1 MGDWLEALEGKAR
14 IIHGQMAVAQSLAKT
29 CGLDP
34 EDIARPY
41 YELLNELYRD
51 EFDFARL
58 VDSADLVTRFVGPA
72 LENGPTMA
80 IVTSVCTDLRGE
92 IRNIAKSIV
101 GLSGEETVRW
111 PSRFDPR
118 LAGLSPGSLVLGI
131 TIQCPSENDG
141 PGQSDI
147 PGMSESL
154 VEAIRGAVRS
164 VATVARH
171 VRKGDVDTDALQSA
185 FPDPA
190 VRDTVM
196 LTASKLAPTGRRGID
211 SVSFYAGETGA
222 QAAPLTRASRHAL
235 RQALDRPIRVGSEGS
250 FEGVVRAVDFDA
262 RRFEIRSVEGVGTI
276 RCMYQ
281 TDQDSEVASIL
292 DTRVQ
297 VSGSFEALP
306 NRKPRFIAVESIS
319 RVRDPQGDLLKQ
331 RLAEPD

>member
-1 MGDWLEALEGKAR
+1 MGKWLDALEGKAR
-14 IIHGQMAVAQSLAKT
+14 IIHGQMATARGLAET
-29 CGLDP
+29 CGLDA
-34 EDIARPY
+34 EEIARPY

-58 VDSADLVTRFVGPA
+58 VDDADLVTRFVGPA
-72 LENGPTMA
+72 LEDGPTMA
-80 IVTSVCTDLRGE
+80 LVTSVCTDLRGQ

-101 GLSGEETVRW
+101 GLSGEEKVRW

-131 TIQCPSENDG
+131 TIQCPAESG
-141 PGQSDI
+141 GSGQSDL
-147 PGMSESL
+147 PGMSDSL

-171 VRKGDVDTDALQSA
+171 VRKSDVDTDALQSA

-190 VRDTVM
+190 IRDTVM
-196 LTASKLAPTGRRGID
+196 LAASKLAPTGRRGID
-211 SVSFYAGETGA
+211 SVSFYASETGV

-235 RQALDRPIRVGSEGS
+235 RHALDRPIRVSGEGS
-250 FEGVVRAVDFDA
+250 FEGVVRAVDLDA
-262 RRFEIRSVEGVGTI
+262 RRFEIRRVEGVGTI

-281 TDQDSEVASIL
+281 TDQDRIVADIL
-292 DTRVQ
+292 DNRVR
-297 VSGSFEALP
+297 VSGSFETSP

-319 RVRDPQGDLLKQ
+319 PVRDAQGDLLK
-331 RLAEPD
+331 